1 MIYFE
6 NYLWYVITL
15 PGCAWQTCLIQML
28 FGLWRYAG
36 LGKDSANSV
45 QQRINAARGLRRARP
60 AAQILTSLRLSKFV
74 VYAPDVGRN
83 SRKKD
88 QSRHRLEEKS
98 LKS

>member
-1 MIYFE
+1 M
-6 NYLWYVITL
+6 TL
-15 PGCAWQTCLIQML
+15 LSLPQKSCLVEIRKG
-28 FGLWRYAG
+28 FWRYAG

-74 VYAPDVGRN
+74 VYAQHVSCN

-98 LKS
+98 LKI

>member
-1 MIYFE
+1 M
-6 NYLWYVITL
+6 TL
-15 PGCAWQTCLIQML
+15 LSWPQKSCLVEIRKG
-28 FGLWRYAG
+28 FWRYAG
-36 LGKDSANSV
+36 LGEDSANSV
-45 QQRINAARGLRRARP
+45 QQRINAARGYRRARP

-98 LKS
+98 LKI